1 MTIQDIVVYVDND
14 KDCENRLESAT
25 SLSKTFEARLS
36 GLYLLQKISIP
47 AYAGAYVP
55 VEVFETNDEETE
67 KLRDK
72 AEAVFT
78 AKAVSQKIDS
88 QFQAVEGDVAS
99 ELNRSSC
106 YADLLIVPQ
115 RKNDRFDFNPYYQL
129 SDVLLGAA
137 CPVLLLP
144 DTKPPALPPQ
154 TALLAWNGE
163 RECARALKAAMPM
176 LSKVTKIDIVSIND
190 QGGENS
196 DTKMITDHINRHG
209 IKTEVHYLQGS
220 HFDNGKALLTQATEL
235 GSEMLIMGAY
245 GHSRI
250 RELML
255 GGTTRHVL
263 ENTELPI
270 LFSH

>member
-1 MTIQDIVVYVDND
+1 MSIKDIVVYVDND

-25 SLSKTFEARLS
+25 SLCKTFEARLN

-55 VEVFETNDEETE
+55 VEVFEANDEETV

-72 AEAVFT
+72 AKAVFT
-78 AKAVSQKIDS
+78 AKSDS
-88 QFQAVEGDVAS
+88 QNIDCQFHAVEGDVGS
-99 ELNRSSC
+99 ELNRYSC

-115 RKNDRFDFNPYYQL
+115 RKSDRFDFNPYYQL

-144 DTKPPALPPQ
+144 DRKPPALPPQ

-176 LSKVTKIDIVSIND
+176 LSQVKKIDVVSIND
-190 QGGENS
+190 EDD
-196 DTKMITDHINRHG
+196 DTKMIIDHINRHG
-209 IKTEVHYLQGS
+209 INTEVHSQQGS
-220 HFDNGKALLTQATEL
+220 HFDNGEALLGQATEL
-235 GSEMLIMGAY
+235 HSEMLIMGAY

-263 ENTELPI
+263 EHTRLPV